1 MKRLF
6 TIVISGVIAAMLL
19 TGSAPAESLL
29 GLDDAAALLGNS
41 TAGTVFGEGEVYTT
55 EDGST
60 ELGMVYETKLYGE
73 VVKVYALDG
82 GDGTIDA
89 VSVWLHSGDDG
100 VETWLDRVAE
110 YTGTE
115 MQALPESEASGMLS
129 WSCRA
134 DGLVYTMRL
143 IDDVLTLSINE
154 AVGELH

>member
-6 TIVISGVIAAMLL
+6 TIVISGVIAVMLL
-19 TGSAPAESLL
+19 MGSAPAESLL
-29 GLDDAAALLGNS
+29 SLDDAAALLGNS
-41 TAGTVFGEGEVYTT
+41 TAGTVFGEGDVYTT

-115 MQALPESEASGMLS
+115 MKALPASDHASS

-154 AVGELH
+154 AVGELR

>member
-19 TGSAPAESLL
+19 MGSAPAESLL
-29 GLDDAAALLGNS
+29 SLDDAAALLGNS

-55 EDGST
+55 ADGST

-115 MQALPESEASGMLS
+115 MKALPASDHASS

>member
-19 TGSAPAESLL
+19 MGSAPAESLL
-29 GLDDAAALLGNS
+29 SLDDAAALLGNS
-41 TAGTVFGEGEVYTT
+41 TAGTVFGEGKVYTT
-55 EDGST
+55 ADGST
-60 ELGMVYETKLYGE
+60 ELGMVYETRLYGE

-115 MQALPESEASGMLS
+115 MKALPASDHASS

-134 DGLVYTMRL
+134 VGLVYTMRL

>member
-19 TGSAPAESLL
+19 MGSAPAESLL
-29 GLDDAAALLGNS
+29 SLDDAAALLGNS

-55 EDGST
+55 ADGST

-115 MQALPESEASGMLS
+115 MKALPASDHASS

-134 DGLVYTMRL
+134 DGLVYTLRL
-143 IDDVLTLSINE
+143 LDDVLTLSINE

>member
-6 TIVISGVIAAMLL
+6 TIVISSVIAAMLL
-19 TGSAPAESLL
+19 MGSAPAESLL
-29 GLDDAAALLGNS
+29 SLDDAAALLGNS

-110 YTGTE
+110 NTGTE
-115 MQALPESEASGMLS
+115 MKALPASDHASS

-134 DGLVYTMRL
+134 VGLVYTMRL

>member
-19 TGSAPAESLL
+19 MGSAPAESLL
-29 GLDDAAALLGNS
+29 SLDDAAALLGNS

-115 MQALPESEASGMLS
+115 MKALPASDHASS

-154 AVGELH
+154 AVGELR

>member
-6 TIVISGVIAAMLL
+6 TIVISSVIAAMLL
-19 TGSAPAESLL
+19 MGSAPAESLL
-29 GLDDAAALLGNS
+29 SLDDAAALLGNS

-115 MQALPESEASGMLS
+115 IKGLPASDHASS

>member
-6 TIVISGVIAAMLL
+6 TTVISGVITVMLL
-19 TGSAPAESLL
+19 MGSAPAESLL
-29 GLDDAAALLGNS
+29 SLDDAAALLGNS

-110 YTGTE
+110 NTGTE
-115 MQALPESEASGMLS
+115 MKALPASDHASS

>member
-19 TGSAPAESLL
+19 MGSAPAESLL
-29 GLDDAAALLGNS
+29 SLDDAAALLDNS

-115 MQALPESEASGMLS
+115 MKALPASDHASS

-154 AVGELH
+154 AVGELR

>member
-19 TGSAPAESLL
+19 MGSAPAESLL
-29 GLDDAAALLGNS
+29 SLDDAAALLGNS

-55 EDGST
+55 ADGST

-115 MQALPESEASGMLS
+115 MKALPASDHASS
-129 WSCRA
+129 WCCRA

-154 AVGELH
+154 AVGELR

>member
-6 TIVISGVIAAMLL
+6 TTVISGVIAVMLL
-19 TGSAPAESLL
+19 MGSAPAESLL
-29 GLDDAAALLGNS
+29 SLDDAAALLGNS

-110 YTGTE
+110 NTGTE
-115 MQALPESEASGMLS
+115 MKALPASDHASS

-134 DGLVYTMRL
+134 VGLVYTMRL

>member
-19 TGSAPAESLL
+19 MGSAPAESLL
-29 GLDDAAALLGNS
+29 SLDDAAALLGNS

-55 EDGST
+55 ADGST

-115 MQALPESEASGMLS
+115 MKALPASDHASS

-154 AVGELH
+154 AVGELR

>member
-19 TGSAPAESLL
+19 MGSAPAESLL
-29 GLDDAAALLGNS
+29 SLDDAAALLGNS
-41 TAGTVFGEGEVYTT
+41 TAGTVFGEGEVHTT
-55 EDGST
+55 ADGTT

-110 YTGTE
+110 NTGTE
-115 MQALPESEASGMLS
+115 MKALPASDHASS
-129 WSCRA
+129 WS
-134 DGLVYTMRL
+134 
-143 IDDVLTLSINE
+143 
-154 AVGELH
+154 

>member
-6 TIVISGVIAAMLL
+6 TTVISGVIAVMLL
-19 TGSAPAESLL
+19 MGSAPAESLL
-29 GLDDAAALLGNS
+29 SLDDAAALLGNS

-89 VSVWLHSGDDG
+89 VSVWL
-100 VETWLDRVAE
+100 R
-110 YTGTE
+110 
-115 MQALPESEASGMLS
+115 
-129 WSCRA
+129 
-134 DGLVYTMRL
+134 
-143 IDDVLTLSINE
+143 
-154 AVGELH
+154 

>member
-19 TGSAPAESLL
+19 MGSAPAESLL
-29 GLDDAAALLGNS
+29 SLDDAAALLGNS

-115 MQALPESEASGMLS
+115 MKALPASDHASS

-134 DGLVYTMRL
+134 DGLVYTLRL
-143 IDDVLTLSINE
+143 LDDVLTLSINE

>member
-6 TIVISGVIAAMLL
+6 TTVISGVIAVMLL
-19 TGSAPAESLL
+19 MGSAPAESLL
-29 GLDDAAALLGNS
+29 SLDDAAALLGNS

-115 MQALPESEASGMLS
+115 MKALPASDHASS

-134 DGLVYTMRL
+134 VGLVYTMRL

-154 AVGELH
+154 AVGELR

>member
-6 TIVISGVIAAMLL
+6 TTVISGVIAVMLL
-19 TGSAPAESLL
+19 MGSAPAESLL
-29 GLDDAAALLGNS
+29 SLDDAAALLGNS
-41 TAGTVFGEGEVYTT
+41 TAGEVYTT

-110 YTGTE
+110 NTGTE
-115 MQALPESEASGMLS
+115 MKALPASDHASS

>member
-19 TGSAPAESLL
+19 MGSAPAESLL
-29 GLDDAAALLGNS
+29 SLDDAAALLGNS

-110 YTGTE
+110 NTGTE
-115 MQALPESEASGMLS
+115 MKALPASDHASS

>member
-19 TGSAPAESLL
+19 MGSAPAESLL
-29 GLDDAAALLGNS
+29 SLDDAAALLGNS

-73 VVKVYALDG
+73 AVKVYALDG

-110 YTGTE
+110 NTGTE
-115 MQALPESEASGMLS
+115 MKALPASDHASS

>member
-6 TIVISGVIAAMLL
+6 TTVISGVIAVMLL
-19 TGSAPAESLL
+19 MGSAPAESLL
-29 GLDDAAALLGNS
+29 SLDDAAALLGNS

-110 YTGTE
+110 NTGTE
-115 MQALPESEASGMLS
+115 MKALPASDHASS

-134 DGLVYTMRL
+134 VGLVYTMRL

-154 AVGELH
+154 AVGELR

>member
-19 TGSAPAESLL
+19 MGSAPAESLL
-29 GLDDAAALLGNS
+29 SLDDAAALLGNS

-129 WSCRA
+129 WICRA
-134 DGLVYTMRL
+134 DGLVYTLRL
-143 IDDVLTLSINE
+143 LDDVLTLSINE